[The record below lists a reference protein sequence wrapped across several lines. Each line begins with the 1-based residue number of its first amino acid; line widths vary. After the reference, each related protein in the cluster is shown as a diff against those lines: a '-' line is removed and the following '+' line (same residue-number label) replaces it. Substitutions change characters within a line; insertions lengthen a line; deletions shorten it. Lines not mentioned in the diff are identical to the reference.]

1 MAPAAPRD
9 LVAIVDSRHPQ
20 DEAAASNRYHPRAGF
35 VLAPED
41 KRKVPL
47 VAFTNQDVP
56 CQSFALLAAEAY
68 AAVLHWPSIMD
79 RLDKSTEG
87 GQQFVY
93 SEVVLEYSR
102 QCRLLG
108 AISTPRG
115 VQWGRFV
122 GSRRR
127 SELCRRRRDLVLSPA
142 SFCFAWP
149 LRSPRRLAAVS

>member
-1 MAPAAPRD
+1 
-9 LVAIVDSRHPQ
+9 
-20 DEAAASNRYHPRAGF
+20 
-35 VLAPED
+35 
-41 KRKVPL
+41 
-47 VAFTNQDVP
+47 VP
-56 CQSFALLAAEAY
+56 CRSFALLAAEAY

-115 VQWGRFV
+115 VQWADLSAPEGDQSYAEDEETWSYRLLHSALRGRFA
-122 GSRRR
+122 RRA
-127 SELCRRRRDLVLSPA
+127 D
-142 SFCFAWP
+142 
-149 LRSPRRLAAVS
+149 